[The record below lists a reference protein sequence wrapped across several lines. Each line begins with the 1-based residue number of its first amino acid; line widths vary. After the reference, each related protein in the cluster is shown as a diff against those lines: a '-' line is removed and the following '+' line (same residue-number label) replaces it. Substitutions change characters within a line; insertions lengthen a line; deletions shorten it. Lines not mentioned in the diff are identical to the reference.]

1 MGSIPLKIRRFTMDV
16 KHFKILNDNR
26 DTQIMDEQPGCGKLD
41 ICIGLDFDDCPS
53 VDICILIDF
62 EL

>member
-1 MGSIPLKIRRFTMDV
+1 MDV